1 MFTYRRGP
9 DGEIIAEEKDE
20 VPLTKA
26 EGLVRFR
33 AAMETRFIRGA
44 DNDFDYKEVD
54 DNEAYDDHSIEEQ
67 EAAEKYFDEEEP
79 EFVQPTKSTELQGQT
94 GVQDF

>member
-9 DGEIIAEEKDE
+9 DGEITAEEKDE
-20 VPLTKA
+20 VPLSKA
-26 EGLVRFR
+26 EGLDRFR
-33 AAMETRFIRGA
+33 AAMEMRFILGV
-44 DNDFDYKEVD
+44 DDDFNYKEVD
-54 DNEAYDDHSIEEQ
+54 DNEAYDDRSIEEQ

-79 EFVQPTKSTELQGQT
+79 VFVQKTKSNELQGQT